1 MFQPRAVA
9 ATMPAQDF
17 ERAKSFYS
25 EKLGLTPVREGPG
38 EAVYDVNGMEFVI
51 FPSSGKASGDHT
63 QMGRRGRRPRRRR
76 LEFARPRRRVRG
88 IRHAGLQ
95 NRQRHR
101 RGRGRAR
108 RLVQRLRGQPHF
120 AFSINQQL
128 IVTR

>member
-63 QMGRRGRRPRRRR
+63 QMGFEVDDLDGAVSSLRDRGVAFEEYDMPDFKTVNGIV
-76 LEFARPRRRVRG
+76 EVEGERG
-88 IRHAGLQ
+88 AWFKDSEG
-95 NRQRHR
+95 N
-101 RGRGRAR
+101 
-108 RLVQRLRGQPHF
+108 
-120 AFSINQQL
+120 L
-128 IVTR
+128 ISLFQSTSS

>member
-63 QMGRRGRRPRRRR
+63 QMGFEVDDLDGAVSSLRDRGVAFEEYDMPDFKTVNGIV
-76 LEFARPRRRVRG
+76 EVGGERG
-88 IRHAGLQ
+88 AWFKDSEG
-95 NRQRHR
+95 N
-101 RGRGRAR
+101 
-108 RLVQRLRGQPHF
+108 
-120 AFSINQQL
+120 L
-128 IVTR
+128 ISLFQSTSS

>member
-63 QMGRRGRRPRRRR
+63 QMGFEVDDLDGAVSSLRDRGVAFEEYDMPD
-76 LEFARPRRRVRG
+76 FK
-88 IRHAGLQ
+88 